1 MERRSLFRRSA
12 YLRKVEL
19 MFIGTF
25 EHNIDEK
32 SRITLPVKFRDQLSD
47 GAYIIGGF
55 DHNLIIL
62 PSIRFDALAKKV
74 NALSLGDPEARDLQ
88 RMIFEHAGEVE
99 FDKAGRFILPTTL
112 RKLAHLENEVTVV
125 GTGEKI
131 EIWSPS
137 LLAEKDARFDEPN
150 AAAELASK
158 YDLSF

>member
-1 MERRSLFRRSA
+1 
-12 YLRKVEL
+12 

-32 SRITLPVKFRDQLSD
+32 FRITLPVKFREQLSD

-55 DHNLIIL
+55 DRNLIVL
-62 PSIRFDALAKKV
+62 PSARFIALANKV
-74 NALSLGDPEARDLQ
+74 NALSLGDSEARDLQ
-88 RMIFEHAGEVE
+88 RMIFENAGEVE
-99 FDKAGRFILPTTL
+99 FDKAGRFILPPKL
-112 RKLAHLENEVTVV
+112 RKHAQLDTEVTVV

-131 EIWSPS
+131 EIWSPT

-150 AAAELASK
+150 ATAELASK

>member
-1 MERRSLFRRSA
+1 
-12 YLRKVEL
+12 
-19 MFIGTF
+19 MFTGTF

-32 SRITLPVKFRDQLSD
+32 SRITLPVKFREQLSD

-55 DHNLIIL
+55 DRNLIIL
-62 PSIRFDALAKKV
+62 PSAKFDALAKKV

-88 RMIFEHAGEVE
+88 RRIFEHAGEVE

-112 RKLAHLENEVTVV
+112 RKLAQLENEVAVV
-125 GTGEKI
+125 GTGERI

-150 AAAELASK
+150 AVAELASK